1 MGTEHNFR
9 HRTLGFFG
17 SRMPGLTLSP
27 RRGAVAILGCLG
39 IGTLRAGVAA
49 RIGGPRRGTQRQHR
63 KTQLAHGVVAI
74 STLPLRECRSA
85 VAFAQADRGGD
96 HANA

>member
-9 HRTLGFFG
+9 HRTLGFFR
-17 SRMPGLTLSP
+17 SRMPGLKLSP
-27 RRGAVAILGCLG
+27 RRGAVAILDCRG
-39 IGTLRAGVAA
+39 IGTLLAGVTTCM
-49 RIGGPRRGTQRQHR
+49 RGPRRGTQRQHR

-74 STLPLRECRSA
+74 STPPLRECRSA

-96 HANA
+96 HTNA